1 MTYRRSIRF
10 KVFLLLFVCL
20 VFFPRNNGREG
31 KEGRE
36 CSKGEKEG
44 IDLKARKRGRR
55 TGEGAEGEEE
65 RQKGNKTRERRGNGH
80 RRQSRGMGIYP
91 PTFD

>member
-55 TGEGAEGEEE
+55 TGEGAEIEGGED

-80 RRQSRGMGIYP
+80 IY
-91 PTFD
+91 TQRNGYVKFT